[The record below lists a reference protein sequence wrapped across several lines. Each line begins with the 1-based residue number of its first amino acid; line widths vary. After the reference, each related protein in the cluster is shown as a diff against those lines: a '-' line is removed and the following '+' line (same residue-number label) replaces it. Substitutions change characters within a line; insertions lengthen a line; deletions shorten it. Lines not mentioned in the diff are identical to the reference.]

1 MKPPNLSEWALR
13 HQQMVFYLIIVFM
26 IGGVISY
33 FQLGRAEDPDFT
45 FKVMVVRTLWPG
57 ASAQQVEQQLT
68 ERIEKKLAET
78 PWVDVLRTAS
88 RPGESLTVVL
98 LKDYTPKTEV
108 SEAWRQVRKKLDDIH
123 HTLPPGVQGPFPND
137 EFGDIQIKIFALTAK
152 DDKTGYTMG
161 DLRREADRLAR
172 ELRRVDDVKKIE
184 LIGVQDEKIY
194 IDVSPARL
202 AAMGLVPGQ
211 VFDALQRQNA
221 VAPAGHV
228 ETETD
233 RVRLRVSGPF
243 DSVDALREATLAVG
257 GRSFRLGDIA
267 RVTRGLADPP
277 QPRMRV
283 AGRDA
288 IGLGVVMAKGGNVI
302 DLGEKLSAAMA
313 RLQQDLPVGIEVHV
327 VADQPQVVKTSLN
340 LFVRTLGEAVL
351 IVLAVSF
358 LSLGWRTGT
367 VVALSIPLVLA
378 ITFLAMKAFGIDLQR
393 ISLGALVI
401 ALGLL
406 VDDAIITAEMM
417 VVKMEQGWD
426 RFKAATFAYTSTAF
440 PMLTGTLITA
450 AGFTPVGFAK
460 SGAGEYTI
468 SIFQVVTIALLVS
481 WLVAVVF
488 TPWLGYKL
496 LDPVSLRAIG
506 EKHGGDVYDSPFYRR
521 FRALVEWCL
530 RHRWLVIFATV
541 GFFGLSLVAFN
552 TGVQKQ
558 FFPAASRPEIM
569 VDIWLPQGASL
580 KATEREVKRVE
591 ALLAKDDNI
600 VSWSSYIGNGAPR
613 FFLSLDQQLFADNF
627 GQMVIVTRGLTERE
641 ALKNRLEAAFDAA
654 DGSWSHLRLR
664 VVRLENGPPVG
675 YPVQFRILGEDL
687 AALRDGAESIS
698 TLMRAHPNLR
708 NVNFDWNDRVK
719 SVRVEIDQA
728 RARALG
734 VSSQD
739 VALTLQ
745 GWLVGATVTQFR
757 ENDQL
762 IDVVWRASVARSR
775 GPACGDATAEEDAKI
790 AASKSGGGIPLADA
804 TPPRCGSPS
813 AASGRAGAERGA
825 TAADNFADPRSLQRL
840 PDLDIVA
847 TSGRHIPLAQ
857 VAKLVPVLE
866 EGLIW
871 RRDRLPAITI
881 RADIVGSLQPQA
893 ASVQIDQQLGDLRA
907 KLPPGFRIEVGGS
920 IEESAK
926 GEDSIKAVVPLMI
939 VGVITLLMIQLQNI
953 SRTIMVLLTA
963 PLGLIG
969 VTLALLLFQVPYG
982 FVANL
987 GVIALMGMIL
997 RNSVILVD
1005 QIEQDEAEGKSA
1017 WEAIVSSTVRRFRPI
1032 TLTAAAS
1039 VLAMIPLTRQVFWG
1053 PMAVAIMGGLIV
1065 ATVLTCLFLPALYA
1079 AWFRVREPGTDPGV
1093 EA

>member
-1 MKPPNLSEWALR
+1 MKQLNLSEWALR
-13 HQQMVFYLIIVFM
+13 HQSMVLYLMIVFM
-26 IGGVISY
+26 VGGVLA
-33 FQLGRAEDPDFT
+33 FLKLGRAEDPDFT

-57 ASAQQVEQQLT
+57 ANAQQVEQQLT

-88 RPGESLTVVL
+88 KPGESLTIVI
-98 LKDYTPKTEV
+98 LKDYTPKAEV
-108 SEAWRQVRKKLDDIH
+108 PEAWRQVRKKLDDIR
-123 HTLPPGVQGPFPND
+123 HTLPAGVQGPFPND
-137 EFGDIQIKIFALTAK
+137 EFGDVQIKIFALTSR

-161 DLRREADRLAR
+161 DLRREADKLAR
-172 ELRRVDDVKKIE
+172 ELRHVPDVKKIE
-184 LIGVQDEKIY
+184 LIGVQDEKIF

-202 AAMGLVPGQ
+202 AAMGLVPTQ

-221 VAPAGHV
+221 VVPSGHV

-243 DSVDALREATLAVG
+243 DSVDALREASLAVG

-267 RVTRGLADPP
+267 RVSRGLADPP

-288 IGLGVVMAKGGNVI
+288 VGLGVVMARGGNVI
-302 DLGEKLSAAMA
+302 DLGENLSATMTK
-313 RLQQDLPVGIEVHV
+313 LQRDLPVGIDVSV
-327 VADQPQVVKTSLN
+327 VFDQPQIVKTSLN
-340 LFVRTLGEAVL
+340 LFVQTLGEAMI

-378 ITFLAMKAFGIDLQR
+378 MTFLAMQAFGIDLQR

-401 ALGLL
+401 SLGLL
-406 VDDAIITAEMM
+406 VDDAIITVEMM

-481 WLVAVVF
+481 WIVAVVF

-496 LDPVSLRAIG
+496 LDPVKLRAIA
-506 EKHGGDVYDSPFYRR
+506 EKHGGDIYDSPFYRR
-521 FRALVEWCL
+521 IRALVEWCL

-541 GFFGLSLVAFN
+541 GFFALSLVLFN
-552 TGVQKQ
+552 KAVQKQ
-558 FFPAASRPEIM
+558 FFPPASRPEIM

-580 KATEREVKRVE
+580 KATEHEVKRVE
-591 ALLAKDDNI
+591 ALLGKDENI
-600 VSWSSYIGNGAPR
+600 ASWSSYIGNGAPR

-627 GQMVIVTRGLTERE
+627 GQMVIVTKGLKERE
-641 ALKNRLEAAFDAA
+641 VVKNRLEAAFDAA

-675 YPVQFRILGEDL
+675 YPVQFRVMGEDL
-687 AALRDGAESIS
+687 VALRDNAESIS
-698 TLMRAHPNLR
+698 SLMRAHPNLR
-708 NVNFDWNDRVK
+708 NVNFDWNERVK
-719 SVRVEIDQA
+719 AVRVEIDQA

-762 IDVVWRASVARSR
+762 IDVVWRA
-775 GPACGDATAEEDAKI
+775 D
-790 AASKSGGGIPLADA
+790 
-804 TPPRCGSPS
+804 
-813 AASGRAGAERGA
+813 AGAKESH
-825 TAADNFADPRSLQRL
+825 ADPRTLSRL
-840 PDLDIVA
+840 PDLDLVSA
-847 TSGRHIPLAQ
+847 SGRHIPLAQ
-857 VAKLVPVLE
+857 VARLVPVLE

-871 RRDRLPAITI
+871 RRDRMPTITV
-881 RADIVGSLQPQA
+881 RADVVGSLQPQA
-893 ASVQIDQQLGDLRA
+893 ASAQIDQQLADLRT

-920 IEESAK
+920 TEESAK
-926 GEDSIKAVVPLMI
+926 GENSIKAAVPLMI
-939 VGVITLLMIQLQNI
+939 VGVITLLMIQLQSI

-1005 QIEQDEAEGKSA
+1005 QIEQDEADGKSE
-1017 WEAIVSSTVRRFRPI
+1017 WEAIVGSTVRRFRPI
-1032 TLTAAAS
+1032 VLTAAAA

-1079 AWFRVREPGTDPGV
+1079 AWYRVKEPSTD
-1093 EA
+1093 ARAA

>member
-1 MKPPNLSEWALR
+1 MKQLNLSEWALR
-13 HQQMVFYLIIVFM
+13 HQSMVLYLMIVFM
-26 IGGVISY
+26 VGGVLA
-33 FQLGRAEDPDFT
+33 FLKLGRAEDPDFT

-57 ASAQQVEQQLT
+57 ANAQQVEQQLT

-88 RPGESLTVVL
+88 KPGESLTIVI

-108 SEAWRQVRKKLDDIH
+108 PEAWRQVRKKLDDIR
-123 HTLPPGVQGPFPND
+123 HTLPAGVQGPFPND
-137 EFGDIQIKIFALTAK
+137 EFGDVQIKIFALTSR

-172 ELRRVDDVKKIE
+172 ELRRVPDVKKIE
-184 LIGVQDEKIY
+184 LIGVQDEKIF

-202 AAMGLVPGQ
+202 AAMGLVPTQ

-221 VAPAGHV
+221 VVPSGHV
-228 ETETD
+228 ETATD

-243 DSVDALREATLAVG
+243 DSVDALREASLAVG

-288 IGLGVVMAKGGNVI
+288 VGLGVVMARGGNVI
-302 DLGEKLSAAMA
+302 DLGENLSATMA
-313 RLQQDLPVGIEVHV
+313 KLQRDLPVGIDVHV
-327 VADQPQVVKTSLN
+327 VFDQPQIVKTSLN
-340 LFVRTLGEAVL
+340 LFVQTLGEAMI

-378 ITFLAMKAFGIDLQR
+378 MTFLAMQVFGIDLQR

-401 ALGLL
+401 SLGLL
-406 VDDAIITAEMM
+406 VDDAIITVEMM

-481 WLVAVVF
+481 WIVAVVF

-496 LDPVSLRAIG
+496 LDPVKLRAIA
-506 EKHGGDVYDSPFYRR
+506 EKHGGDIYDSPFYRR
-521 FRALVEWCL
+521 IRALVEWCL

-541 GFFGLSLVAFN
+541 GFFALSLVLFN
-552 TGVQKQ
+552 KAVQKQ
-558 FFPAASRPEIM
+558 FFPPASRPEIM

-580 KATEREVKRVE
+580 KATEHEVKRVE
-591 ALLAKDDNI
+591 ALLGKDENI
-600 VSWSSYIGNGAPR
+600 ASWSSYIGNGAPR

-627 GQMVIVTRGLTERE
+627 GQMVIVTKGLKERE
-641 ALKNRLEAAFDAA
+641 VVKNRLEAAFDAA

-675 YPVQFRILGEDL
+675 YPVQFRVMGEDL
-687 AALRDGAESIS
+687 LALRDNAEGIS
-698 TLMRAHPNLR
+698 SLMRAHPNLR

-719 SVRVEIDQA
+719 AVRVEIDQA

-762 IDVVWRASVARSR
+762 IDVVWRAGA
-775 GPACGDATAEEDAKI
+775 GPKDDH
-790 AASKSGGGIPLADA
+790 
-804 TPPRCGSPS
+804 
-813 AASGRAGAERGA
+813 
-825 TAADNFADPRSLQRL
+825 ADPRTLSRL
-840 PDLDIVA
+840 PDLDLVSA
-847 TSGRHIPLAQ
+847 SGRHIPLAQ
-857 VAKLVPVLE
+857 VARLVPVLE

-871 RRDRLPAITI
+871 RRDRMPTITV
-881 RADIVGSLQPQA
+881 RADVFGSVQPQA
-893 ASVQIDQQLGDLRA
+893 ASAQIDQQLADLRA

-920 IEESAK
+920 TEESAK
-926 GEDSIKAVVPLMI
+926 GENSIKAAVPLMI
-939 VGVITLLMIQLQNI
+939 VGVITLLMIQLQSI

-1005 QIEQDEAEGKSA
+1005 QIEQDEAEGKSE
-1017 WEAIVSSTVRRFRPI
+1017 WEAIVGSTVRRFRPI
-1032 TLTAAAS
+1032 VLTAAAA

-1079 AWFRVREPGTDPGV
+1079 AWFRVKAPESGSS
-1093 EA
+1093 AA